1 MASVAGI
8 FINLRRLEGSTAKRI
23 LLRSGDPQTHQS
35 VADGCRNAGTVP
47 VEYSDQYVCQGGV
60 NVCTLLRVTRLA
72 LLEHCNQMGANA
84 LVDEEYVF
92 LPRPFL
98 ELTIV
103 PRVRWECRISGP
115 KPAPNGAYKVDVCL
129 SPRLLHPAEGSRNR
143 YVYVDC
149 VHGRSNEVDE
159 RRPPKASTPGKS

>member
-8 FINLRRLEGSTAKRI
+8 FINLRRLEGNTGKRI

-35 VADGCRNAGTVP
+35 VADGCRNAGTIP

-84 LVDEEYVF
+84 LVDEE
-92 LPRPFL
+92 
-98 ELTIV
+98 
-103 PRVRWECRISGP
+103 WECRISGP
-115 KPAPNGAYKVDVCL
+115 KPSPNGAYKVDVVYTAGATR
-129 SPRLLHPAEGSRNR
+129 STSADPRKPVHLEKAENIPGLMTIVRR
-143 YVYVDC
+143 K
-149 VHGRSNEVDE
+149 NE
-159 RRPPKASTPGKS
+159 